1 MSRRSGQDGR
11 IERKGNV
18 YYVRFRMD
26 VEGREERAYK
36 CVRLCPVSGPGS
48 LTKSERQRLARE
60 IIHES
65 GADSVELFNRV
76 QAFNLGVTFRQQS
89 EQWLKQL
96 ENRKRRPVKER
107 TISNWRSHLKY
118 LNARIGDLPLQQVD
132 NKALRQ
138 LVTQMTTELKN
149 ERLRYSAKSIRNHV
163 QVVKLVVGSALNEQG
178 DELFPRK
185 WNDDFIDLPLVGQ
198 QNAPAFSAEDVLQ
211 ITTAAEG
218 QFQIL
223 YELLA
228 ASGLRIGEALALEVT
243 DLQGPMLSVSKSA
256 WNGRL
261 FSPKT
266 RAGVREVDL
275 NPIVAVRLHELIGE
289 RRTGFIFQSEQGNLL
304 RESNVLRRS
313 LHPILADKEIR
324 KTGFHAFRRFRLT
337 HLRKQR
343 VPEDLIRFWMGHAD
357 KTVTDGYSRLKDD
370 REFRQQVAES
380 AGIGWVLTSPVAP
393 IAPKTDV
400 VIFAASA

>member
-1 MSRRSGQDGR
+1 
-11 IERKGNV
+11 
-18 YYVRFRMD
+18 
-26 VEGREERAYK
+26 
-36 CVRLCPVSGPGS
+36 
-48 LTKSERQRLARE
+48 
-60 IIHES
+60 
-65 GADSVELFNRV
+65 
-76 QAFNLGVTFRQQS
+76 
-89 EQWLKQL
+89 
-96 ENRKRRPVKER
+96 
-107 TISNWRSHLKY
+107 
-118 LNARIGDLPLQQVD
+118 
-132 NKALRQ
+132 
-138 LVTQMTTELKN
+138 VTQMTTELKN

-163 QVVKLVVGSALNEQG
+163 QVVKLVVGSALNAQG

-185 WNDDFIDLPLVGQ
+185 WNDDFIDLPLVGK
-198 QNAPAFSAEDVLQ
+198 QNAPAFSAEDVLK
-211 ITTAAEG
+211 ITSAAEG
-218 QFQIL
+218 QFRIL

-243 DLQGPMLSVSKSA
+243 DLQGPTLSVSKGA

-275 NPIVAVRLHELIGE
+275 DPTVAVRLHELIGE
-289 RRTGFIFQSEQGNLL
+289 RRTGFIFQSEQAQQTTEKTTQQTSKGSLL

-324 KTGFHAFRRFRLT
+324 RTGFHAFRRFRLT

-357 KTVTDGYSRLKDD
+357 KTVTDGYSRLKED

-393 IAPKTDV
+393 IAPKTDD
-400 VIFAASA
+400 VIFAATA